1 MATSSTKSKSYDKA
15 RKSFDDLEMDQRA
28 KFLFEATASTFAEG
42 IEKVS
47 SALSSELESIF
58 ESCQEQD
65 ADVEGT
71 AKKKTTARKK
81 AAKKTAR
88 KSSKGKSESE

>member
-58 ESCQEQD
+58 ESCQEED
-65 ADVEGT
+65 ADVEG
-71 AKKKTTARKK
+71 TARKK